1 MISKDMKKF
10 LAGLGV
16 AGLIGAG
23 GITIPA
29 AHGGSG

>member
-1 MISKDMKKF
+1 MSPWWF

-23 GITIPA
+23 VVVWAVLRA
-29 AHGGSG
+29 AETMGR